1 MKKQLRTRIIG
12 LGNPILGDDGVGWR
26 VAEQIEKEIEAK
38 QPLYPHLCIDIQ
50 KFSLGGLSLMEQMI
64 DTDAVILVDAIQTG
78 HQPIGSVYRLNL
90 DELPNY
96 SAGHGSVYRLNLDE
110 LPNYSA
116 GHTTSPHDTSLQNAL
131 QAGKLMGAH
140 LPNIIRIVAI
150 EAEKVYEFSEQ
161 LSPPVEQAIPK
172 ACQAVWEYLS
182 ELEEKR

>member
-38 QPLYPHLCIDIQ
+38 QLLYPHLCIDVQ

-64 DTDAVILVDAIQTG
+64 DTDAVILIDAIQTG
-78 HQPIGSVYRLNL
+78 HQPI
-90 DELPNY
+90 
-96 SAGHGSVYRLNLDE
+96 GSVYRLNLDE

-131 QAGKLMGAH
+131 QAGKLMGAY
-140 LPNIIRIVAI
+140 LPEIIWIVAI

>member
-1 MKKQLRTRIIG
+1 MEKRLRTRIIG

-38 QPLYPHLCIDIQ
+38 QHLYPHLWIDIQ
-50 KFSLGGLSLMEQMI
+50 KFSLGGLSLMEQMM
-64 DTDAVILVDAIQTG
+64 DTDAVILIDAIQTG
-78 HQPIGSVYRLNL
+78 NQPIGSVYRLNI
-90 DELPNY
+90 E
-96 SAGHGSVYRLNLDE
+96 E

-131 QAGKLMGAH
+131 EAGKLMGAQ
-140 LPNIIRIVAI
+140 LPNLIWIIAI

-161 LSPPVEQAIPK
+161 LSLPVEQAIPQ

-182 ELEEKR
+182 QLEEKR

>member
-1 MKKQLRTRIIG
+1 MMKKQLHTRIIG
-12 LGNPILGDDGVGWR
+12 LGNPILGDDGIGWK
-26 VAEQIEKEIEAK
+26 VAEQIEKEIETK
-38 QPLYPHLCIDIQ
+38 QALYPHLCIDIQ

-64 DTDAVILVDAIQTG
+64 DTDAVILIDAIQTG
-78 HQPIGSVYRLNL
+78 DQPIGSV
-90 DELPNY
+90 
-96 SAGHGSVYRLNLDE
+96 SQLNLDE

-131 QAGKLMGAH
+131 QAAKLMGAQ
-140 LPNIIRIVAI
+140 LPDIIKIVAI

>member
-1 MKKQLRTRIIG
+1 MKNQLRTRIIG
-12 LGNPILGDDGVGWR
+12 LGNPILGDDGVGWK
-26 VAEQIEKEIEAK
+26 VAEQIEKELEAK
-38 QPLYPHLCIDIQ
+38 QPLYPHLCIDVQ

-64 DTDAVILVDAIQTG
+64 DIDAVILVDAIQTG

-96 SAGHGSVYRLNLDE
+96 SAGHTS
-110 LPNYSA
+110 
-116 GHTTSPHDTSLQNAL
+116 SPHDTSLQNAL

-140 LPNIIRIVAI
+140 LPDIIRIVAI
-150 EAEKVYEFSEQ
+150 EAEKVYEFSEH

-172 ACQAVWEYLS
+172 ACQAVWEYLL